1 MVSERR
7 KSAWQMWWPFGLLCV
22 LQGSRWMFSD
32 ALPGSGTTFASAS
45 LGCGSVAA
53 LWLLIVRPAPPARGS
68 RSPLQRPALGGALLI
83 AGPLIGLVRPGL
95 VSGASFT
102 VALALT
108 PVVLAVAEAARH
120 SGEPLAGRLWP
131 GLAAIAGLLLLL
143 AQPSLANPGADL
155 LLALAP
161 LLTGCGAVL
170 FGSADENSWRLP
182 AALLGGSVALAIAAG
197 VNYAMHTGGW
207 HEMTGLA
214 SGLDAAEALLSLLA
228 LSRLSAARWSAQFA
242 LVPLIVVLQSIALLR
257 GGLTARVIAGL
268 FLLAAASAALLVPPS
283 AEVRLDLG
291 ASRPD
296 PARTD

>member
-1 MVSERR
+1 MVSEWR
-7 KSAWQMWWPFGLLCV
+7 KSAWQMWWPFGLLCL

-131 GLAAIAGLLLLL
+131 GLAAIAGLLLLV

-155 LLALAP
+155 L
-161 LLTGCGAVL
+161 
-170 FGSADENSWRLP
+170 LP

-197 VNYAMHTGGW
+197 VNYATHTGGW
-207 HEMTGLA
+207 PEMTGLA

-296 PARTD
+296 PAHTD

>member
-1 MVSERR
+1 
-7 KSAWQMWWPFGLLCV
+7 
-22 LQGSRWMFSD
+22 MFSD
-32 ALPGSGTTFASAS
+32 ALPGSATTFASAS
-45 LGCGSVAA
+45 LGCGSVAV
-53 LWLLIVRPAPPARGS
+53 LWLLVA
-68 RSPLQRPALGGALLI
+68 RPALPTRSSRSHLRRSVLAGALLI

-95 VSGASFT
+95 VSDAGLT
-102 VALALT
+102 MVLALT
-108 PVVLAVAEAARH
+108 PVVLAVAEATRH
-120 SGEPLAGRLWP
+120 GGTPLAGRLWP

-143 AQPSLANPGADL
+143 TQPSLANPGADL

-161 LLTGCGAVL
+161 LLTGCGAAL
-170 FGSADENSWRLP
+170 FCSAGESSWRLP
-182 AALLGGSVALAIAAG
+182 AALLGGSVVLAIGAG

-207 HEMTGLA
+207 SDMTGVA

-257 GGLTARVIAGL
+257 GGLTARVVAGL

-283 AEVRLDLG
+283 AETRLDLG
-291 ASRPD
+291 ASRRD